1 MASGGKKILNFI
13 NGAMVEPSS
22 GAFMDNIEPA
32 MGKVYG
38 QIPDS
43 DAHDVEHAAIAAK
56 AAFSGWRDDPE
67 GRITVMNKLADL
79 FDRHAPA
86 FVEAESRDQ
95 GKTITQAG
103 VEIPRGPANF
113 RAFAAKIR
121 EFSAPHKFKNETP
134 QAEGYILHQPA
145 GVAGIISPWNLPFL
159 LFTWKVAPA
168 LAAGCTVV
176 AKPSE
181 ITPMTAFMMSELLNE
196 AGFPPGVMNI
206 VNGTGPKVGS
216 AIVNHKDIS
225 RVSFTGST
233 ATGRAIGLACAQ
245 NFKKPP
251 LLEMGGKNPAIIFND
266 SDFETAVA
274 GGKASGF
281 TNQGEICLCSSRHY
295 VQRGIYDRY
304 RNALVESV
312 RATKIGDPLEADT
325 QMGAVASEAHM
336 NKVLSYIELAKRE
349 GGKILTGGHRHI
361 LKGRCAD
368 GYFIEP
374 TVIEGLANS
383 CRTNQE
389 EIFGPVVTLIPFD
402 TEEEAIALANDS
414 EYGLA
419 ATIWTEDHAKAM
431 RVADRLETGMP
442 WINTWNLRVLDT
454 PFGGWKNSGNGHRE
468 GAPYAME
475 FFTELK
481 TVTAPS
487 LRL

>member
-1 MASGGKKILNFI
+1 MVSKDNKILNFI
-13 NGAMVEPSS
+13 NGKMVEPSS

-32 MGKVYG
+32 TGKVYG
-38 QIPDS
+38 QTPDS
-43 DAHDVEHAAIAAK
+43 DARDVERAAAAAK
-56 AAFSGWRDDPE
+56 AAFPDWSRNPE
-67 GRITVMNKLADL
+67 RRAAVMNKLAEL

-113 RAFAAKIR
+113 RAFAAKIP
-121 EFSAPHKFKNETP
+121 EFSTPHRFRNETP
-134 QAEGYILHQPA
+134 KAEGYVLHQPA

-181 ITPMTAFMMSELLNE
+181 ITPMTAFLMSELLNE
-196 AGFPPGVMNI
+196 AGFPPGVLNI
-206 VNGTGPKVGS
+206 LHGTGPNVGS
-216 AIVNHKDIS
+216 AIVNHKDIL

-251 LLEMGGKNPAIIFND
+251 LLEMGGKNPAIVFD
-266 SDFETAVA
+266 DADFEKAVA

-281 TNQGEICLCSSRHY
+281 TNQGEICLCSSRHF
-295 VQRGIYDRY
+295 VQRGIYNRY
-304 RNALVESV
+304 RDALVESV
-312 RATKIGDPLEADT
+312 KGIKIGDPLETNT

-336 NKVLSYIELAKRE
+336 NKILSYIELAKRE
-349 GGKILTGGHRHI
+349 GGRVLTGGHRHI
-361 LKGRCAD
+361 VKGRCAD

-374 TVIEGLANS
+374 TIIEGLANS

-402 TEEEAIALANDS
+402 TEDEAVALANDS

-419 ATIWTEDHAKAM
+419 ATIWTEDHAKAI
-431 RVADRLETGMP
+431 RVANALETGMP

-481 TVTAPS
+481 TVTATQLS
-487 LRL
+487 F